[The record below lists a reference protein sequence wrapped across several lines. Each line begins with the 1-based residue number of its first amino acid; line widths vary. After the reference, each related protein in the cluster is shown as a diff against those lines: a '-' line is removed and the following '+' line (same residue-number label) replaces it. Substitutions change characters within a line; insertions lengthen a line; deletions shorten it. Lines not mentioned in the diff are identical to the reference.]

1 MCIAEQLR
9 LKYRVTASKL
19 EFLLD
24 DYPRYA
30 QGRSG
35 KWFELTA
42 KLNGKD
48 VGFVRYKKRSGGFS
62 VIEVFVDPTYR
73 RRGYATEMYDHI
85 EEKYGKLFKS
95 KDQTDEGKAFRKAR
109 G

>member
-9 LKYRVTASKL
+9 LKYRVIASKL

-48 VGFVRYKKRSGGFS
+48 VGFVRYKKRSGGLVSFLIHLI
-62 VIEVFVDPTYR
+62 VVQFLDIV
-73 RRGYATEMYDHI
+73 
-85 EEKYGKLFKS
+85 
-95 KDQTDEGKAFRKAR
+95 
-109 G
+109 